1 MSLAVIFVIY
11 RVIKA
16 EYFIMKSGYYLVE
29 WVGARQQ
36 GRVVTKVR
44 AR

>member
-16 EYFIMKSGYYLVE
+16 EYFIIKAGYYLVE

-36 GRVVTKVR
+36 GRVVTRVR